1 MRSRAAVLSD
11 SQSVCRGRPRY
22 LWTWKFHSTSQSSEV
37 LPPSLT
43 GKWQRVQHAVFLLS
57 SEGVAGMQQSTS
69 TDGNLTVL
77 HCPDPGE
84 KLSSCRRPWAHHT
97 MTQNK
102 KGSSV
107 VLCNAPCGPLQ
118 YLVILIF
125 TARCYASAVLAMTL
139 CLSVCPSVRLSV
151 CPSQVGVLLK
161 WLNRGSHKQHHTI
174 PQGL

>member
-1 MRSRAAVLSD
+1 MQRQTALSVDMEISFYVPVIRSIASISD
-11 SQSVCRGRPRY
+11 S
-22 LWTWKFHSTSQSSEV
+22 
-37 LPPSLT
+37 
-43 GKWQRVQHAVFLLS
+43 LS
-57 SEGVAGMQQSTS
+57 SD
-69 TDGNLTVL
+69 DGNLTVL

-84 KLSSCRRPWAHHT
+84 KLSSCRRPWADRT

-107 VLCNAPCGPLQ
+107 VLCNAPLRSFAVFSHTDFYRAMLC
-118 YLVILIF
+118 I
-125 TARCYASAVLAMTL
+125 RCTSHDPV
-139 CLSVCPSVRLSV
+139 SVCPSVRLSV